1 MKQDNPLL
9 SRVRTAITSN
19 KNLLGLVASLILTV
33 ICLVLVFTVN
43 HWIAKVFFAVITIGA
58 ALFSRLLFEGLR
70 IKQTYEKK
78 KPLPETPQSVV
89 EDEFSDPIEGLDA
102 QEEEEEEEEEEE
114 AAEEKRDMESPLP
127 PDPEGQQVFISEKG
141 NRYHQDKAC
150 TGLRFADVVQEI
162 SEDEALALGRQAC
175 MRCRHIETEA

>member
-89 EDEFSDPIEGLDA
+89 EDEFSDQIEGLDA
-102 QEEEEEEEEEEE
+102 QEEEEEEEEEE
-114 AAEEKRDMESPLP
+114 AAEEIRDMEFP
-127 PDPEGQQVFISEKG
+127 PRHDPKGQQVFISEKG
-141 NRYHQDKAC
+141 NKYHQDKEC
-150 TGLRFADVVQEI
+150 TGLRFADVIQEI